1 MNRIKQ
7 RIIAVATS
15 AVMLCSLLP
24 NVGMGGTTFA
34 ADTLPASYVPQ
45 TMLTVEDQGETNLC
59 WAFATASA
67 MEYNILKNQSKYTTE
82 QLAAMTQDGEI
93 DLYEKN
99 LAYYKHNPYATSTSD
114 PTYVS
119 GGTNRG
125 HVESVYQDGGN
136 SLVLAWQLARW
147 SGPVSSSTET
157 DYFMESVMGVDP
169 ATEFDRYDSVAHLQ
183 NTIVIGREDAG
194 LESKVK
200 QAILDYGA
208 VTSAITVNSNYYN
221 TAPSVATDEFYAY
234 YYPTNPTLGG
244 TGIGHGIAI
253 VGWDDNYSKDNFRDD
268 CKPASDGAWLC
279 RNSRSASSYFWL
291 SYETVVVG
299 GYKFLENLTA
309 FGVEPTDNYDNI
321 YQYSGGEGALKN
333 STANTAAVNVF
344 TAENDEVLEAVS
356 FFVDTLAGKEATCYI
371 KIWKD
376 FTAFDKVGNTVLT
389 DVTLPTPD
397 YEATVQTDKFYTTV
411 EIPPMTLKQGEK
423 YAVSVRTDLGAR
435 FRYVV
440 DNGNASLGRSYFLVD
455 GSNAIDTYTG
465 SAPAT
470 KSVPYGNQSYSGYFG
485 GNFHIRAFTSAIDKY
500 TVTDSGN
507 GSHSLERTGRFPRS
521 SSEEHILSLAEKD
534 ETNHTESCSV
544 CDYSADAVHTFEYTD
559 NEDGTTHTATCEC
572 GYSVTDEEHDLAYT
586 DNTNGTHSISCENCD
601 YTSIGEHDVSYVNKD
616 ADKHTVS
623 CDNECGYTEDVAH
636 DFAYTPN
643 NDGTHQKS
651 CEKECGFTAV
661 TEECTYENGAC
672 KFCEAEANGVAY
684 IDPTADVKENYC
696 ETYTEFTSDM
706 TVLNAGWYYVDGTF
720 NLNSAITVSG
730 DVKLIL
736 ADGCSLTTP
745 SVIVNTGN
753 SLTVYGQKNGTG
765 TLTATG
771 NDVNAGI
778 GSSNGNAGGDITING
793 GTIFATGGGQAAGI
807 GGASARTSGTIIIN
821 GGNITATGGTG
832 TYGAPGIGGG
842 GNAGNGA
849 ITINGGNIKAYG
861 ATSTYG
867 DGWGAAAIGGGTMAG
882 NCGSII
888 INGACQIEAVAVG
901 DRKAFGTYDGAGT
914 FTVTVGEGLSIYN
927 GIGESKTEADSVTGL
942 SSVTITGSHQGGTA
956 TCVDKAICVA
966 CGKKY
971 GELSTTNHTNKAT
984 EWSTDETHHWY
995 ACSDCNGEADKAE
1008 HISGGAATATTPE
1021 TCSVC
1026 GYVISPATGA
1036 FVIAEADVELS
1047 TTTFTYNGNA
1057 QKPTVTVTKGET
1069 TLVEN
1074 TDYTL
1079 TFTADSTNAGA
1090 KSVTVTG
1097 TGDYSGEVEL
1107 NYTIERAVIDS
1118 LAFDVTA
1125 PVAGEVPEDTIDI
1138 AQGGGYSAAIV
1149 WTPEADTFG
1158 YDTAYTATV
1167 TFTADAN
1174 HIFANALSVQNWTV
1188 TLGTD
1193 STTATAT
1200 RTFGKTEKANP
1211 TYSVPV
1217 AKTAI
1222 YNGTAQAL
1230 VTAGTVTGGTMMYA
1244 LSEDGTYTAE
1254 IPTGTNAGDYTV
1266 WYYVKGADGFN
1277 DTAKANVEVNID
1289 KADVTITAKNYTIKV
1304 GDTLPTYAY
1313 DVAGLV
1319 NGETL
1324 PIDVT
1329 ISCNAADSNTAGTY
1343 TITVSGAANSTN
1355 YTFAYVNGTLTISN
1369 KLEQTITASDVTLTY
1384 GETGKKITATS
1395 NGNGAISYST
1405 TSDVISVAADGTIT
1419 ALKAGTATVTVKAAE
1434 TDNYAE
1440 ATKTVTVTVNKAAV
1454 TVTANSYTIK
1464 VGEALPTY
1472 AYDVTGLVNGD
1483 TLPFNVSL
1491 SCSATDSNT
1500 VGIYP
1505 ITISGVASDALAS
1518 LYTPIYVNG
1527 ELTITEK
1534 NVQTI
1539 TASDVTLT
1547 YGDTAKINA
1556 TTNGDG
1562 TISYTVATGT
1572 DVITVAADGTVT
1584 PLKAGTATVTI
1595 TAADTADYAVAT
1607 KTVTVTVNKKKIAIP
1622 AADTKE
1628 YTYTGTAQ
1636 TYGVAS
1642 TDDYTVTGG
1651 VQTNAGNYPITIA
1664 LKDENYEWDGTLG
1677 TYTFVIK
1684 QANVTITAKSYTIKV
1699 GEALPTF
1706 EYDVTGLVNG
1716 ETLPIDVT
1724 ISCSATNSETEG
1736 NYPITVTGVADSTN
1750 YKFTYVN
1757 GTLTVSA
1764 KEEQTIT
1771 ASNVT
1776 TTYGDTAKINAT
1788 TNGNGAI
1795 SYAVATGTDVIT
1807 VAADGTVT
1815 PLKAGTATVTITAA
1829 ETDTYAQATKTV
1841 TITVNKATVTITAK
1855 DYTIYIGEDVPAFEY
1870 TATGLVNGETLP
1882 ITPVI
1887 TCDVTDTSK
1896 TGTYD
1901 IIVTGDAESDNYK
1914 FAYVNG
1920 TLTVKRKSTG
1930 GGGGGGG
1937 YTPSRPSTPTNPE
1950 IGGKAKTWTDI
1961 ATELNGMANGS
1972 ETTIE
1977 LNGNYDVPVDV
1988 IKAIAE
1994 KDLKVTFIVDTNRS
2008 WYVDGADITNPV
2020 AADLSVTTTI
2030 RVDSSSLRGIEGY
2043 EFSIDGTSLPT
2054 EFAYS
2059 FAKRNAGKFANLY
2072 IKTDDGFVFV
2082 DNVKLD
2088 ENGLAKELDLSVK
2101 GQYVIM
2107 VCEFSDRM
2115 GDSNNDGVLN
2125 AMDASAIL
2133 RDIVE
2138 LEKAA
2143 NPEMADYNGDGR
2155 TNALDASEILKVIV
2169 GLIPDKYEFKAEN
2182 N

>member
-15 AVMLCSLLP
+15 AVMFCSLLP
-24 NVGMGGTTFA
+24 NVGMGGTAFA
-34 ADTLPASYVPQ
+34 ADTLPARYVPQ
-45 TMLTVEDQGETNLC
+45 TMLTVEDQGEANLC
-59 WAFATASA
+59 WVFSAVSA
-67 MEYNILKNQSKYTTE
+67 MENNILKNQSEYTAE
-82 QLAAMTQDGEI
+82 QLAAMTQDNEI
-93 DLYEKN
+93 DLHEQA
-99 LAYYKHNPYATSTSD
+99 LAYYKRNPYATDTTD

-119 GGTNRG
+119 GGTNAG
-125 HVESVYQDGGN
+125 NVEAVYTDG
-136 SLVLAWQLARW
+136 SESIVLAWQLARW
-147 SGPVSSSTET
+147 SGPVSSANEPAYNKN
-157 DYFMESVMGVDP
+157 DLLENDP
-169 ATEFDRYDSVAHLQ
+169 SSFGRYDSVAHLQ
-183 NTIVIGREDAG
+183 NVLRIGRENAD
-194 LESKVK
+194 LSDKIK
-200 QAILDYGA
+200 QAVVDYGA
-208 VTSAITVNSNYYN
+208 VATGITINSNYYN
-221 TAPSVATDEFYAY
+221 TNSTTLADDGYYAMY
-234 YYPTNPTLGG
+234 RPQNGTLGG
-244 TGIGHGIAI
+244 TDINHAVAI
-253 VGWDDNYSKDNFRDD
+253 VGWDDNYSTEHFLETCRPTSN
-268 CKPASDGAWLC
+268 GAWLC
-279 RNSRSASSYFWL
+279 RNSRTSNGYFWL
-291 SYETVVVG
+291 SYESIFD
-299 GYKFLENLTA
+299 GYKFGTDPIA
-309 FGVEPTDNYDNI
+309 FDMEPTDNYDKN
-321 YQYSGGEGALKN
+321 YQYSGGEGALQT
-333 STANTAAVNVF
+333 STVNTAAVNVF
-344 TAENDEVLEAVS
+344 TAESDEVLEAVS
-356 FFVDTLAGKEATCYI
+356 FFVDTSVGKNATCYI
-371 KIWKD
+371 KVWRD

-389 DVTLPTPD
+389 NVTLPTPD

-534 ETNHTESCSV
+534 EANHTESCSV

-559 NEDGTTHTATCEC
+559 NEDDTTHTATCEC

-706 TVLNAGWYYVDGTF
+706 TVLNAGWYYIDGTF

-901 DRKAFGTYDGAGT
+901 DRKAFGTYDGVGT

-1008 HISGGAATATTPE
+1008 HTSGGAATATTPE

-1384 GETGKKITATS
+1384 GETGKKITATTS
-1395 NGNGAISYST
+1395 GDGAISYST

-1440 ATKTVTVTVNKAAV
+1440 ATTTISVTVNKKKVAIPTADTTEYTYTGTAQTYGVTSTDDYTVEGGVQTNAGEYPITITLNNENYEWDGTLGTYKFVINKAAV
-1454 TVTANSYTIK
+1454 TVTAKSYTIK

-1472 AYDVTGLVNGD
+1472 AYDVTGLVN
-1483 TLPFNVSL
+1483 N
-1491 SCSATDSNT
+1491 
-1500 VGIYP
+1500 
-1505 ITISGVASDALAS
+1505 
-1518 LYTPIYVNG
+1518 
-1527 ELTITEK
+1527 
-1534 NVQTI
+1534 
-1539 TASDVTLT
+1539 
-1547 YGDTAKINA
+1547 
-1556 TTNGDG
+1556 
-1562 TISYTVATGT
+1562 
-1572 DVITVAADGTVT
+1572 
-1584 PLKAGTATVTI
+1584 
-1595 TAADTADYAVAT
+1595 
-1607 KTVTVTVNKKKIAIP
+1607 
-1622 AADTKE
+1622 
-1628 YTYTGTAQ
+1628 
-1636 TYGVAS
+1636 
-1642 TDDYTVTGG
+1642 
-1651 VQTNAGNYPITIA
+1651 
-1664 LKDENYEWDGTLG
+1664 
-1677 TYTFVIK
+1677 
-1684 QANVTITAKSYTIKV
+1684 
-1699 GEALPTF
+1699 
-1706 EYDVTGLVNG
+1706 

-1724 ISCSATNSETEG
+1724 ISCNA
-1736 NYPITVTGVADSTN
+1736 ADSN
-1750 YKFTYVN
+1750 
-1757 GTLTVSA
+1757 
-1764 KEEQTIT
+1764 T
-1771 ASNVT
+1771 A
-1776 TTYGDTAKINAT
+1776 
-1788 TNGNGAI
+1788 
-1795 SYAVATGTDVIT
+1795 
-1807 VAADGTVT
+1807 
-1815 PLKAGTATVTITAA
+1815 
-1829 ETDTYAQATKTV
+1829 
-1841 TITVNKATVTITAK
+1841 
-1855 DYTIYIGEDVPAFEY
+1855 
-1870 TATGLVNGETLP
+1870 
-1882 ITPVI
+1882 
-1887 TCDVTDTSK
+1887 
-1896 TGTYD
+1896 GTYD
-1901 IIVTGDAESDNYK
+1901 IIVSGAAASDNYT
-1914 FAYVNG
+1914 FSYVKG
-1920 TLTVKRKSTG
+1920 TLTVSEKEVVAAPTFTPATGTTFTSSQKVTISCATAGAKIYYTTDGTEPTIASKLYNGAFTITTTTTIKAIAVKDGMTDSAVVTATYTKKSSG

-1937 YTPSRPSTPTNPE
+1937 YTPSHPTTPNNPE
-1950 IGGKAKTWTDI
+1950 IGGKSASWITIASDI
-1961 ATELNGMANGS
+1961 SELPIGS

-1977 LNGNYDVPVDV
+1977 LNSNYDIPVDV
-1988 IKAIAE
+1988 IKAIA
-1994 KDLKVTFIVDTNRS
+1994 DRDVKVTFIVDSTRS
-2008 WYVDGADITNPV
+2008 WYVDGAEIETPT
-2020 AADLSVTTTI
+2020 AADLSI
-2030 RVDSSSLRGIEGY
+2030 IYIGSLKADGVRGDVGTK
-2043 EFSIDGTSLPT
+2043 FRIDGTNIPT
-2054 EFAYS
+2054 ELIVALD
-2059 FAKRNAGKFANLY
+2059 KKHAGKFANLY
-2072 IKTDDGFVFV
+2072 KKKENELVFV
-2082 DNVKLD
+2082 DNIKVD
-2088 ENGLAKELDLSVK
+2088 ENGKVILPVSEQGD
-2101 GQYVIM
+2101 YVIM
-2107 VCEFSDRM
+2107 LCEYSDRK
-2115 GDSNNDGVLN
+2115 GDASNDGV
-2125 AMDASAIL
+2125 
-2133 RDIVE
+2133 
-2138 LEKAA
+2138 
-2143 NPEMADYNGDGR
+2143 
-2155 TNALDASEILKVIV
+2155 TNALDASAILKDIV
-2169 GLIPDKYEFKAEN
+2169 ELAEAAN
-2182 N
+2182 PVMLDYNGDGKVNALDASAILKDIVNGKI